1 MTGET
6 VFPCGWVGGESRMEG
21 QYIVRV
27 VGSAEVIGG
36 ERGLTLARYSAMLLR
51 SYEFPSAAICGS
63 VMSVYEMGHKNSSG
77 ALGPADDEAAVGC
90 RIAAAFA
97 KGSRATRQ
105 PAARD
110 AASAALDCGWS

>member
-1 MTGET
+1 
-6 VFPCGWVGGESRMEG
+6 
-21 QYIVRV
+21 
-27 VGSAEVIGG
+27 
-36 ERGLTLARYSAMLLR
+36 MLLR

-97 KGSRATRQ
+97 MGSRATRQ

-110 AASAALDCGWS
+110 AASAALDCGWSWSSAYRSTPNVELSAMDEAERQSCWSSLPDSLKS